1 MDAPVPRDEL
11 TSLATFAVVADER
24 SFTKAARKLGLSR
37 SAISHSI
44 LTLEERLG
52 VRLLART
59 TRSVAPTEA
68 GQDLLAHVRPA
79 LNDIQ
84 ASLAELGHRRAKPG
98 GTIRLIA
105 PPMAVSMVV
114 WPRLAKFARDYPEVV
129 LDVTTEGDS
138 RPDLV
143 AGRFDAGI
151 HLGEFVQRDMVAV
164 KITGQQRAAIVV
176 APAYFD
182 SHPKPKTPTA
192 ASTTVWAPPDL
203 RTDGSSRSAAS
214 RSLSRYRGLPSSL
227 TRRSLSAPRSTA
239 WGWRTCSRR
248 TWPGILR
255 GVSSCECSRTGAP
268 PSTATSFT
276 TRAGATSRQRFRHW
290 LRASESDR
298 AGVRLG
304 RLVRHSTN
312 SPR

>member
-11 TSLATFAVVADER
+11 TSLAAFAVVADER

-59 TRSVAPTEA
+59 TRSVAPTET

-84 ASLAELGHRRAKPG
+84 ASLAELGHRRAKPA

-129 LDVTTEGDS
+129 LDITTEGDS

-164 KITGQQRAAIVV
+164 KI
-176 APAYFD
+176 
-182 SHPKPKTPTA
+182 
-192 ASTTVWAPPDL
+192 
-203 RTDGSSRSAAS
+203 
-214 RSLSRYRGLPSSL
+214 
-227 TRRSLSAPRSTA
+227 
-239 WGWRTCSRR
+239 
-248 TWPGILR
+248 
-255 GVSSCECSRTGAP
+255 
-268 PSTATSFT
+268 
-276 TRAGATSRQRFRHW
+276 
-290 LRASESDR
+290 RASS
-298 AGVRLG
+298 VPQSL
-304 RLVRHSTN
+304 
-312 SPR
+312 